1 LTSQATTTSPPR
13 TQLRALLVEF
23 ESPGALVTAAE
34 RVRDAGY
41 RHWDTHSPFPV
52 HGIDEAMGIR
62 PTRLP
67 WLVFLLGLAG
77 CGGGLALQWW
87 TNATSAKQFPFLDS
101 ILQGYDYLISGKPI
115 FSLPA
120 NIPVTFETT
129 VLAAAIAAV
138 IGMLAMNNLPMW
150 ANPLFASQRF
160 RRATSDRFFL
170 TIQARDPKF
179 DADKTYAFLSGLGGI
194 AVERIEEDSAAAKLP
209 PAFKIA
215 GIVLAALALL
225 PPLLIAKARLS
236 TSTEPRI
243 QPVQDMG
250 NQPKYLLQQRNPVFA
265 DGRAQRPLVPG
276 TLARGDL
283 QEDPFFYQGQIN
295 GQWATTFPPQIQIND
310 TLLRRGQQRFNIYC
324 SVCHGLGGAGDG
336 IVSAHAMNLETPGWV
351 QPTSLHDPLV
361 KGRENGHIFNTITK
375 GIRSMPPY
383 GDQIP
388 PADRWAIIAYVRS
401 LQLARDARL
410 EDIPVEERANLR
422 PR

>member
-1 LTSQATTTSPPR
+1 MSEQATTTSANQPR
-13 TQLRALLVEF
+13 LQGLLVEF

-87 TNATSAKQFPFLDS
+87 TNATSAKQFPFLDV
-101 ILQGYDYLISGKPI
+101 ILQGYDYVISGKPI

-129 VLAAAIAAV
+129 VLAAALAAV
-138 IGMLAMNNLPMW
+138 IGMLAMNNLPSW
-150 ANPLFASQRF
+150 ANPLLASQRF
-160 RRATSDRFFL
+160 RRVTSDRFFL
-170 TIQARDPKF
+170 TIAARDPQF
-179 DADKTYAFLSGLGGI
+179 DEQRTHALLSGLGGV
-194 AVERIEEDSAAAKLP
+194 AVERIEEATGGTKLP
-209 PAFKIA
+209 PAFRIA

-250 NQPKYLLQQRNPVFA
+250 NQPKYIAQQKNPVFA
-265 DGRAQRPLVPG
+265 DGRAQRPSVPG
-276 TLARGDL
+276 TVARGDP
-283 QEDPFFYQGQIN
+283 QEDPHFYQGLVS
-295 GQWATTFPPQIQIND
+295 GQWATTFPPQVQINE

-324 SVCHGLGGAGDG
+324 SACHGLGGAGDG
-336 IVSAHAMNLETPGWV
+336 IVSARAMLRETPGWV

-388 PADRWAIIAYVRS
+388 PEDRWAIIAYVRT
-401 LQLARDARL
+401 LQLARDARW
-410 EDIPVEERANLR
+410 EDIPVEERENLR